1 MSKSSLLFFN
11 PSSMSLSLP
20 HPLWTSCSSNP
31 FEVNKARVQAALLSV
46 RYKTDYLSRHWN
58 FSNPNGFCILCPGKF
73 LFGTVQH
80 FLVHCE
86 ALSETRSRIIDL
98 WSASAEDNVNIHH
111 LLMQLLKS
119 PSELLCQF
127 LLEQVVILVQHGLV
141 HLDTLFYLTRTW
153 CYGLHRRRL
162 QLLGLFNRL

>member
-1 MSKSSLLFFN
+1 M
-11 PSSMSLSLP
+11 
-20 HPLWTSCSSNP
+20 
-31 FEVNKARVQAALLSV
+31 
-46 RYKTDYLSRHWN
+46 
-58 FSNPNGFCILCPGKF
+58 LCPGKF
-73 LFGTVQH
+73 LFGAVHH

-111 LLMQLLKS
+111 LLQQLLKS
-119 PSELLCQF
+119 PSELLLQF
-127 LLEQVVILVQHGLV
+127 LLDPSEVPKVVNLVQHGLV
-141 HLDTLFYLTRTW
+141 NLDTLFYLIRTW